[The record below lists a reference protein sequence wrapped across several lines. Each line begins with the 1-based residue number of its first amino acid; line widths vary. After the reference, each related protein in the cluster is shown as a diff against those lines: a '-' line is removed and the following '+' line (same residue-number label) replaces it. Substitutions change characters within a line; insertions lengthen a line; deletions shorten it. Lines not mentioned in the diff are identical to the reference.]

1 MRLMLLT
8 DGPDAGCRKPDAGAL
23 RPEEASALKPE
34 WAELEHFAPLKRTPG
49 DLNKKK
55 IHRII
60 IKNQEK

>member
-1 MRLMLLT
+1 MLLT

-55 IHRII
+55 NTHNY
-60 IKNQEK
+60 NQESRKMNQ